1 MVESFSEETRDQ
13 MEGIVDRMENNP
25 VVKDTEVCLSG
36 EKLYLEYWM
45 KLLALSQKS
54 RSPISYEKL
63 RRLALDSYNLLQKN
77 IKRGDEYKDLIPII
91 T

>member
-1 MVESFSEETRDQ
+1 

-45 KLLALSQKS
+45 KLLVLSQKS

-77 IKRGDEYKDLIPII
+77 IKRGDEYKDLIPIV